1 LLLTTAR
8 ADRANAA
15 DTALSPAWTGSGP
28 DRYGGRASITDSF
41 APNEGWQIMTNPQD
55 YPQRRPERSRRTPD
69 MKPLWPTYLGITGLL
84 LLILVAL
91 AGGIIWYNSSK
102 SNELALAATKRLMK
116 EEEHKIIE
124 RIKLLYDPIYAIVAI
139 ASMVPVLTSPEI
151 AHDPPAQKLMLRALR
166 FYPQIQ
172 SLYVGF
178 DNGDFHMVTHIVGD
192 RSAAL
197 RNTLQAPS
205 DAAFAV
211 EDITGAGG
219 GRQAQWSFLSE
230 DGAVI
235 GRRDPAP
242 TTFDPRRRPWYDA
255 AKRSD
260 FVEESE
266 LYIFASS
273 GEPGFTLSRSFNGPT
288 PGVIGADLA
297 AIDLADFLRGQ
308 KITESS
314 TAFIFTGKG
323 AVVAAPNLSLPNLS
337 LLTAKPS
344 HIERT
349 LAMLPKLAELNDPVI
364 AGLIAAYRDGQMAG
378 TRQYNVAGRPFIGR
392 IVAIPPRYGR
402 DQLLAIMVPIDEIE
416 APIAG
421 IRNETLLYSIAFLVF
436 VLPLYVT
443 LVVAWIDRRLGRR
456 PWPQFRDDE

>member
-1 LLLTTAR
+1 MS
-8 ADRANAA
+8 
-15 DTALSPAWTGSGP
+15 SP
-28 DRYGGRASITDSF
+28 R
-41 APNEGWQIMTNPQD
+41 D
-55 YPQRRPERSRRTPD
+55 YPQRRPRSWGRAAD
-69 MKPLWPTYLGITGLL
+69 SKSLWPTYVGITGLL
-84 LLILVAL
+84 LLILIAL
-91 AGGIIWYNSSK
+91 AGGIIWYNSAK

-124 RIKLLYDPIYAIVAI
+124 RIKLLYDPIYAIVSIGA
-139 ASMVPVLTSPEI
+139 MVPSLTSPEI
-151 AHDPPAQKLMLRALR
+151 GHDPRAQKLMLRALR
-166 FYPQIQ
+166 FHPQIQ
-172 SLYVGF
+172 SLYVAF

-192 RSAAL
+192 KSAAL
-197 RNTLQAPS
+197 RNALQAPG

-211 EDITGAGG
+211 ETISGGTGG

-235 GRRDPAP
+235 GRRDPTP

-255 AKRSD
+255 TRRSD
-260 FVEESE
+260 VVEESD

-273 GEPGFTLSRSFNGPT
+273 GEPGFTLSQSFNGPT

-297 AIDLADFLRGQ
+297 AVDLADFLRGQ

-349 LAMLPKLAELNDPVI
+349 MAMLPKLAELNDPVI
-364 AGLIAAYRDGQMAG
+364 AGLIAAYRNGQMAG
-378 TRQYNVAGRPFIGR
+378 TRQYDVAGRPFIGR
-392 IVAIPPRYGR
+392 VVAIPPRYGR
-402 DQLLAIMVPIDEIE
+402 DQLLGIMVPIDEIQ

-421 IRNETLLYSIAFLVF
+421 IRNETLLYSCAVLVF
-436 VLPLYVT
+436 ALPLYVT
-443 LVVAWIDRRLGRR
+443 LVVVWIDRRLGRR

>member
-1 LLLTTAR
+1 
-8 ADRANAA
+8 
-15 DTALSPAWTGSGP
+15 
-28 DRYGGRASITDSF
+28 
-41 APNEGWQIMTNPQD
+41 MTNPRN
-55 YPQRRPERSRRTPD
+55 YPQPRPEGSRRAAD
-69 MKPLWPTYLGITGLL
+69 GQPLWPTYLWITGLL
-84 LLILVAL
+84 LLILIAL

-116 EEEHKIIE
+116 EAEHKIIE
-124 RIKLLYDPIYAIVAI
+124 RIKLLYDPMYAIVGI
-139 ASMVPVLTSPEI
+139 ASLVPELTSPEI
-151 AHDPPAQKLMLRALR
+151 GRDARARQLMLRALR

-192 RSAAL
+192 KSTAL
-197 RNTLQAPS
+197 RKALDAPS
-205 DAAFAV
+205 DAVFAV
-211 EDITGAGG
+211 EVITGAAGG

-230 DGAVI
+230 DGAAV
-235 GRRDPAP
+235 GRRDPIPA
-242 TTFDPRRRPWYDA
+242 TFDPRRRPWYDA
-255 AKRSD
+255 ARRSD
-260 FVEESE
+260 VVEESD

-288 PGVIGADLA
+288 PGVMGADLA

-349 LAMLPKLAELNDPVI
+349 MAMLPKIAELNDPVI
-364 AGLIAAYRDGQMAG
+364 AGLIAAYRNGEMAG
-378 TRQYNVAGRPFIGR
+378 TRIYNVAGRPFIGR
-392 IVAIPPRYGR
+392 VVAIPPRYGR
-402 DQLLAIMVPIDEIE
+402 DQLLGIMVPIDEIE

-421 IRNETLLYSIAFLVF
+421 IRNDTLLYSSAVLVF
-436 VLPLYVT
+436 ALPLYVT

>member
-1 LLLTTAR
+1 
-8 ADRANAA
+8 
-15 DTALSPAWTGSGP
+15 
-28 DRYGGRASITDSF
+28 
-41 APNEGWQIMTNPQD
+41 MTNSRD
-55 YPQRRPERSRRTPD
+55 YPQHRPERSRRAVNGT
-69 MKPLWPTYLGITGLL
+69 PLWPTYLGITGLL
-84 LLILVAL
+84 LLILIAL
-91 AGGIIWYNSSK
+91 AGGIIWYNSTK
-102 SNELALAATKRLMK
+102 SNELAVAAAKRLMK
-116 EEEHKIIE
+116 EAEHKIID
-124 RIKLLYDPIYAIVAI
+124 RIKLLYDPMYAIVGI
-139 ASMVPVLTSPEI
+139 ASLVPALTSPEI
-151 AHDPPAQKLMLRALR
+151 AHDPRAQQLMLWVLR

-178 DNGDFHMVTHIVGD
+178 DNGDFHMVTHIVGEK
-192 RSAAL
+192 SAAL
-197 RNTLQAPS
+197 RKALDAPS
-205 DAAFAV
+205 EAAFAV
-211 EDITGAGG
+211 ETITGGAGG
-219 GRQAQWSFLSE
+219 GRQEQWSFLSE

-235 GRRDPAP
+235 ARRDPTP

-260 FVEESE
+260 VVEESD

-273 GEPGFTLSRSFNGPT
+273 GAPGFTLSRSFNGPT

-297 AIDLADFLRGQ
+297 AVDLADFLRGQ

-323 AVVAAPNLSLPNLS
+323 AVVAAPNLSLPKLR

-349 LAMLPKLAELNDPVI
+349 MAMLPKIAELNDPVI
-364 AGLIAAYRDGQMAG
+364 AGLVAAYRNGQMAG
-378 TRQYNVAGRPFIGR
+378 TRIYDVAGRPFIGR

-402 DQLLAIMVPIDEIE
+402 DQLLAIMVPIDEIL
-416 APIAG
+416 APIEG
-421 IRNETLLYSIAFLVF
+421 IRNETLLYSSAVLVF
-436 VLPLYVT
+436 ALPLYVT